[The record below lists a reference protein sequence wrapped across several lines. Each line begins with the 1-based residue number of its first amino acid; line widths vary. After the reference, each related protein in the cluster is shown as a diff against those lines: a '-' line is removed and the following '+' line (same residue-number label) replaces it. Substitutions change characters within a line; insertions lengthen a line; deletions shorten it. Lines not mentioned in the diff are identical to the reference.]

1 MTTYKPN
8 RSDDWN
14 SYEEYDFDDN
24 SSDYNEIDHSAME
37 ALSVHLGSGSMF
49 EGYAE

>member
-14 SYEEYDFDDN
+14 NDEAYDFEDN
-24 SSDYNEIDHSAME
+24 SSDYNEADHSAME
-37 ALSVHLGSGSMF
+37 ALSAHLGSGSLF

>member
-14 SYEEYDFDDN
+14 DLENLDYDDN
-24 SSDYNEIDHSAME
+24 SNGYEEFDNSAME
-37 ALSVHLGSGSMF
+37 ALTVHLGSEHYF
-49 EGYAE
+49 ESYAE